1 MGPHTMLSRAVRRLP
16 SALRAA
22 RPVAPR
28 LTFTADFAT
37 KFTSDHEWVTDP
49 DGDGVITTGITDFA
63 QNQLGDVVYVE
74 LPAVGDTFE
83 QGDQLGVVE
92 SVKAA
97 SDVYA
102 PVSGEVV
109 EINEDLPD
117 EPSVINTD
125 PSGEGW
131 WVKIKLSKAEELEEL
146 MSEDAYNE
154 FCEEN

>member
-1 MGPHTMLSRAVRRLP
+1 MGELSCTATMMKSSMLLRRMAQSRAPVAALRCPALRTAPLSR
-16 SALRAA
+16 
-22 RPVAPR
+22 
-28 LTFTADFAT
+28 TFAT
-37 KFTSDHEWVTDP
+37 VFTTDHEWVTDP
-49 DGDGVITTGITDFA
+49 VDGVITTGITDFA

-125 PSGEGW
+125 PS
-131 WVKIKLSKAEELEEL
+131 
-146 MSEDAYNE
+146 
-154 FCEEN
+154 